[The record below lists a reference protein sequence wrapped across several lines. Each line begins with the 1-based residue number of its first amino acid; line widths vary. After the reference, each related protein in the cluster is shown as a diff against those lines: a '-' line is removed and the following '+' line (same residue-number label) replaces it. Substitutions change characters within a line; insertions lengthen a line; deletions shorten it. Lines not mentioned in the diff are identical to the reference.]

1 MSDDTAKPD
10 EPPEDPADAEGPET
24 TDEAEGSALSKG
36 LAGKLA
42 AHMKWIV
49 IAAGVVV
56 IGSIGAALY
65 FTGVFSPSKPHEVTV
80 ALPGE
85 AVFHEIPRL
94 TVDLKP
100 SDRRARPFIR
110 VQMQAELQGESA
122 KQAFIAN
129 EARILDAMQAHLRGL
144 TAEEL
149 QGELG
154 TEQLRHDF
162 TTIINRIIAP
172 EHAITV
178 LYKEI
183 LVR

>member
-1 MSDDTAKPD
+1 MSDDTAKPG
-10 EPPEDPADAEGPET
+10 ETPEDTAKTKDLT
-24 TDEAEGSALSKG
+24 R
-36 LAGKLA
+36 KLA

-56 IGSIGAALY
+56 FGGIGAALY

-80 ALPGE
+80 VLPGE
-85 AVFHEIPRL
+85 AVFHEIPRM

-100 SDRRARPFIR
+100 SAKRARPFIR

-122 KQAFIAN
+122 REAFIAN
-129 EARILDAMQAHLRGL
+129 EVHILDTMQAHLRGL